1 MWTKAEEF
9 DHIYFAIPTNV
20 NEDEFTTL
28 FSSGGV
34 MSRQVEFNCKC
45 VLTVHPKIGL
55 KACRKCPVILDMYS
69 KMLIWPYLQLIHM
82 S

>member
-9 DHIYFAIPTNV
+9 DHIYFAIPANV

-28 FSSGGV
+28 FSSGGA
-34 MSRQVEFNCKC
+34 MSRQVELNRKC

-55 KACRKCPVILDMYS
+55 KACRKYSAISDMY
-69 KMLIWPYLQLIHM
+69 
-82 S
+82 

>member
-9 DHIYFAIPTNV
+9 DHIYFTIPANV

-34 MSRQVEFNCKC
+34 MSRQVELNCKC

-69 KMLIWPYLQLIHM
+69 KMLIWPYL
-82 S
+82 